1 MKTIKTTMWL
11 FALLCCHLVTSQ
23 KSNETIS
30 KVLNFSSKSDQN
42 RLVVKNINGPIRVE
56 GYDGSA
62 IRLEAEKS
70 ISAKRESY
78 LEEGKQEIQ
87 IKIEELDNRIYV
99 FVETPNNNF
108 NTASGR
114 YENSRNN
121 RWVKLNYR
129 FHVSFILKVP
139 KATSLELA
147 TMNDGDIYAK
157 DVQGNEIIVNNLNG
171 AITLENIAG
180 KTDVNALNKDIN
192 ITYYQNPNG
201 DSKYH
206 SLNGDVNV
214 TFKENLNADVSF
226 KSLNGDMYTNYDTTA
241 LRPDLVKSKTKNG
254 KGIKYNMSANQ
265 SYRIGKGGIK
275 LDFNLLNGDATL
287 KK

>member
-1 MKTIKTTMWL
+1 MKTVKTIMML
-11 FALLCCHLVTSQ
+11 LVFLCCSLSIAQ
-23 KSNETIS
+23 KSNETITEE
-30 KVLNFSSKSDQN
+30 LNFSSKSDKN
-42 RLVVKNINGPIRVE
+42 MLVVKNINGPIKVE
-56 GYDGSA
+56 GYDGNSVK
-62 IRLEAEKS
+62 IVAEKS

-78 LEEGKQEIQ
+78 LQEGKQEIQ
-87 IKIEELDNRIYV
+87 IKMEELDNKIYV
-99 FVETPNNNF
+99 YVETPNNDF
-108 NTASGR
+108 NTAKGR

-121 RWVKLNYR
+121 RWTRLNYR
-129 FHVSFILKVP
+129 FEVGFIVKVP
-139 KATSLELA
+139 KYISVELS

-157 DVQGNEIIVNNLNG
+157 EVQGDEIIVSNLNG
-171 AITLENIAG
+171 AITLDNIAG

-192 ITYYQNPNG
+192 ITYYRNPIG

-214 TFKENLNADVSF
+214 TFKDNLNADVSF
-226 KSLNGDMYTNYDTTA
+226 KSLNGDLYTNYDTTA
-241 LRPDLVKSKTKNG
+241 LKPDLIKTKTKNG
-254 KGIKYNMSANQ
+254 KGIKFNLSANQ